1 MNTPDASTAI
11 PPVLPESGTL
21 TGWLRR
27 FGFRFLAFYL
37 LQYNVVSLIG
47 PIPGLNQLGWL
58 IYQVWD
64 KFVPWAGTAIFH
76 LAQPIT
82 IKPNGSGDTTFNYV
96 QILCMLLLTLAVTL
110 VWVWFDR
117 RRRYDPIVREAT
129 RITVRYVLALTMLS
143 YGISK
148 MLHQQMPAPMLS
160 QLQTSYGEF
169 SPMGLLWRFM
179 GYSATYSFFAGFCE
193 FLGGLLLFFRRTT
206 TLGALLVAAVMFHVA
221 LMNFCFDV
229 PVKIYSTHLF
239 LFAVFLL
246 APDLRRLADVFFWHR
261 AVPAVPFALTWPRRW
276 MHFTALGIKVLF
288 VGYTLYYIPVARTLA
303 WLQTPP
309 RPELYGLYETK
320 EFIYD
325 GAVIPETGEPN
336 ERWRRFVFTEY
347 GANVELMNGRRV
359 YYTFTSSL
367 KDRQLKLTWRG
378 DQPVHVDL
386 AIERPSPDTLKM
398 SGPWYGHTV
407 AVELTRVDDTKFTL
421 LNRGFRWINEY
432 PFNR

>member
-1 MNTPDASTAI
+1 MNPPDASTVI
-11 PPVLPESGTL
+11 PPVAPESGTL
-21 TGWLRR
+21 SGWVRR

-37 LQYNVVSLIG
+37 LQYNLVSLLG

-58 IYQVWD
+58 IHQAWD
-64 KFVPWAGTAIFH
+64 KIVPWAGQALLH

-82 IKPNGSGDTTFNYV
+82 IRPNGGGDTTFNYV

-117 RRRYDPIVREAT
+117 RRRYDPAVREAT
-129 RITVRYVLALTMLS
+129 RITVRYVLAVTMLS
-143 YGISK
+143 YGVSK

-160 QLQTSYGEF
+160 QLQTPYGEF

-179 GYSATYSFFAGFCE
+179 GYSAPYSFFAGFCE
-193 FLGGLLLFFRRTT
+193 FAGGLLLFFRRTT
-206 TLGALLVAAVMFHVA
+206 TLGALLVGGVMFHVA

-239 LFAVFLL
+239 LFAVFL
-246 APDLRRLADVFFWHR
+246 ASPDLRRLYTVLVLHR
-261 AVPAVPFALTWPRRW
+261 AVPAVPFALVWPKRW
-276 MHFTALGIKVLF
+276 MQFMALGMKVLF
-288 VGYTLYYIPVARTLA
+288 VGYTLYYIPVARTRA
-303 WLQTPP
+303 WLEQPA
-309 RPELYGLYETK
+309 RPELYGIYETR

-325 GAVIPETGEPN
+325 GTVIPESGEPN

-367 KDRQLKLTWRG
+367 QDRELKLTWRG
-378 DQPVHVDL
+378 NPPVQVEL
-386 AIERPSPDTLKM
+386 TVERPAPNVLKL

-407 AVELTRVDDTKFTL
+407 AVELKYIDENEFPL
-421 LNRGFRWINEY
+421 LKRGFRWINEY
-432 PFNR
+432 PYNR